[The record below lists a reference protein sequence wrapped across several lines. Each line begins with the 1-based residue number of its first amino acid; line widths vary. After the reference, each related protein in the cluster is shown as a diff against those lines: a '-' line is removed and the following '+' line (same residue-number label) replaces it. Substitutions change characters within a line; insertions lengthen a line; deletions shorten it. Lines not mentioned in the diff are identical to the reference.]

1 MGELGHQLATG
12 RAAVHVHGH
21 AAHGSAARLAFGPQ
35 FTQPDDAG
43 LRAGAP
49 GFHPFSDPDLF
60 LRQQLVGLGLDH
72 GFLRQLFFFLDLVG
86 TEIAGVGAQLSP
98 VELDDARGHAVQE
111 GAVVGDGHHAALE
124 VDQQLLQPLDR
135 VQVQVVGGFVEQQD
149 IGLAHQRLGECDA
162 FAGSAGQRADLRL
175 WIQMQA
181 MQGLLDALLPV
192 PAVLRL
198 NRALQGIEVA
208 LTVRVLFD
216 QLDQSLEACAHRSE
230 HGVVRVQQRFL
241 GDKRQAHA
249 LLELDHSVV
258 RFLHASQDLEQRG
271 LSRAVASDE
280 ADALATLQREAG
292 LVEKCHVAEG
302 QMGVNE
308 CDQCHVSADYPACI
322 SPARPACTAE
332 DRLRAGAGSLIRGGR
347 MGWMGGQK
355 LMFGRVHAR
364 LRPPAV
370 GRRPLA
376 QATK

>member
-1 MGELGHQLATG
+1 MGELGHQLSTG

-21 AAHGSAARLAFGPQ
+21 AAHGGAARLAFGPQ
-35 FTQPDDAG
+35 FTQPDDAR
-43 LRAGAP
+43 LRARAP
-49 GFHPFSDPDLF
+49 GFHSFSDPDFF
-60 LRQQLVGLGLDH
+60 LRQQFVSLGLDH
-72 GFLRQLFFFLDLVG
+72 RLLRQLLFFLNLVG
-86 TEIAGVGAQLSP
+86 GEIARVGPQLAP
-98 VELDDARGHAVQE
+98 VELDDARRHAVQE

-175 WIQMQA
+175 WVQMQA

-198 NRALQGIEVA
+198 NRALQGIEVS

-230 HGVVRVQQRFL
+230 HGVARVQQRFL

-271 LSRAVASDE
+271 LARAVASDE

-292 LVEKCHVAEG
+292 LVEKCHMPEG

-308 CDQCHVSADYPACI
+308 CDQCHVSGI
-322 SPARPACTAE
+322 IRPASRPQGPHAPRE
-332 DRLRAGAGSLIRGGR
+332 DRLSAGGGYSLIPGWQKWGG
-347 MGWMGGQK
+347 WAGQK
-355 LMFGRVHAR
+355 IEVWPRSC
-364 LRPPAV
+364 
-370 GRRPLA
+370 
-376 QATK
+376 